1 MSHATPLHK
10 EPPKAYIIA
19 AFAGLYIIW
28 GSTYLAIF
36 IAIQTIPTF
45 FLVAIRFIIAG
56 IILLSYSLIKGEK
69 LPPAKSIF
77 HIGIGGLFMLLIGNG
92 ALSWAEQYIP
102 SGLSAI
108 IVASV
113 SLWFVVL
120 DKRQW
125 NYYFT
130 NKLVVIGIL
139 VGFAGVFLLF
149 SGKGSVNILGD
160 PMQLIAFLVLIVGNI
175 SWVIGSLYFKYKKVE
190 GSTTM
195 KAALQMLIAGIV
207 GLLVALL
214 KQEHHHF
221 SIADISLHS
230 WMAVAYL
237 VVMGSLVG
245 YMSYIWLLGVRHP
258 AIVGTYA
265 YVNPIVAVLLG
276 YIILGEAI
284 TLHQVFALII
294 ILVGVLLVNFSS
306 IKNRMRK

>member
-1 MSHATPLHK
+1 MSQKSPLHK
-10 EPPKAYIIA
+10 EPSQAYIIA

-36 IAIQTIPTF
+36 IAIKTIPTF
-45 FLVAIRFIIAG
+45 FLIAIRFIIAG
-56 IILLSYSLIKGEK
+56 MLLLSYSFIKGEK
-69 LPPAKSIF
+69 LPPAKSVM

-125 NYYFT
+125 SFYFK
-130 NKLVVIGIL
+130 NKLVVAGIL
-139 VGFAGVFLLF
+139 VGFGGVFLLF
-149 SGKGSVNILGD
+149 SGKGSVNIFGNK
-160 PMQLIAFLVLIVGNI
+160 MQLIAFLVLILGNI

-195 KAALQMLIAGIV
+195 KAALQMLIAGFT
-207 GLLVALL
+207 GLVVAMLTN
-214 KQEHHHF
+214 EHHHF
-221 SIADISLHS
+221 SLADISMES
-230 WMAVAYL
+230 WLAVAYL
-237 VVMGSLVG
+237 VIMGSLVG
-245 YMSYIWLLGVRHP
+245 YISYIWLLSVRHP

-265 YVNPIVAVLLG
+265 YVNPLVAVLLG
-276 YIILGEAI
+276 YFILGEAI
-284 TLHQVFALII
+284 TLHQIFALII
-294 ILVGVLLVNFSS
+294 ILAGVILVNFSS
-306 IKNRMRK
+306 IKNRMKQ